1 MNDDKEFGILSCG
14 QFPESD
20 NYKWEVKPMFTTVD
34 NSDISGGT
42 LQTQIYELVSKN
54 YSLEYEN
61 KELAKKIDNLETEII
76 KLLCKVEDLE
86 EVIVKVCNE
95 YILID
100 DD

>member
-20 NYKWEVKPMFTTVD
+20 NYKWEVIPMYTTVD
-34 NSDISGGT
+34 NSDNSGET
-42 LQTQIYELVSKN
+42 LQTQIYDLMSKN
-54 YSLEYEN
+54 YSLEYKN
-61 KELAKKIDNLETEII
+61 KELTEKVDSLESEII
-76 KLLCKVEDLE
+76 GLLCKVADLE
-86 EVIVKVCNE
+86 EIIIKVCEE